1 MSAMK
6 RYGEEL
12 RLDLEDSEVFE
23 MLATEVV
30 YTRQAMLETNPEDWM
45 NTLTNTD
52 NADTATNTHTNRSQ
66 RRVITYTSGS
76 GQSRHRSD
84 SQRALGV

>member
-6 RYGEEL
+6 RYGEDQ
-12 RLDLEDSEVFE
+12 RLALEAEEVFE
-23 MLATEVV
+23 MIATDDV

-45 NTLTNTD
+45 NTFTNTN
-52 NADTATNTHTNRSQ
+52 NADTTTNTHTNRSQ
-66 RRVITYTSGS
+66 RRVITYTAGS
-76 GQSRHRSD
+76 GEVRYHSD